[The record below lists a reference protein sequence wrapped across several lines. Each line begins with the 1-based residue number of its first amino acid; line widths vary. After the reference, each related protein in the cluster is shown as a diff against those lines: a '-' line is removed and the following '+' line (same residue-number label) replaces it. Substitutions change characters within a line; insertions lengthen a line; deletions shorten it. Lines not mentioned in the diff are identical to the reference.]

1 MACTKIF
8 SGDLP
13 EITNEIMRYFRDDFS
28 TLYSCILVNRL
39 WCRLAIPLLWEDP
52 FSLKNPKNYRYIEV
66 YLYNLNDDDKIQ
78 LNGYGISNNL
88 FPSNT
93 LFNYSSF
100 IQHLD
105 TRKVS
110 NSIEKW
116 VSTIFINNTTQ
127 NLDFIKFIHKLLIK
141 IFDENE
147 ATLHT
152 LYVTYKGSYRDTIV
166 SELVLR
172 SSSFICNVRNLY
184 LKINKCNATD
194 INPFLNFLSSNCNSI
209 SSLDFLFSRCYQKFE
224 KKLCNIIDSQQNLK
238 KISLNF
244 NSLPLYHS
252 LLSSK
257 NPNFTNTLRTIIFY
271 HINFENIVVSNEIFK
286 QLNVLESIHILYCY
300 SLDSFQQITNLTD
313 SFKLKSLFM
322 AESFTESLPLLL
334 QKSGDYLENFGL
346 ELLRQEQKILELI
359 IKYYSKK
366 IKFLNFCELEDQ
378 NIYKIFQLIE
388 KVELSLNYLT
398 IDTNCNVNLGSIVLQ
413 YLGQILPSKLEYL
426 NLILIIKPNDF
437 KTFLKNLQNTFIK
450 KLLINNIEKE
460 EQEDILSYIKEYIMK
475 KKRSEY
481 LALLE
486 CFTVQSYYTEVD
498 LYSLKDEV
506 KEFRLHNIIV
516 QNYNDLDIETH
527 KFIHEMY

>member
-105 TRKVS
+105 TRKIS

-152 LYVTYKGSYRDTIV
+152 LYVTYKGSYRDAIV

-172 SSSFICNVRNLY
+172 SSNFICN
-184 LKINKCNATD
+184 
-194 INPFLNFLSSNCNSI
+194 LSQM
-209 SSLDFLFSRCYQKFE
+209 R
-224 KKLCNIIDSQQNLK
+224 
-238 KISLNF
+238 
-244 NSLPLYHS
+244 
-252 LLSSK
+252 
-257 NPNFTNTLRTIIFY
+257 
-271 HINFENIVVSNEIFK
+271 
-286 QLNVLESIHILYCY
+286 
-300 SLDSFQQITNLTD
+300 
-313 SFKLKSLFM
+313 
-322 AESFTESLPLLL
+322 
-334 QKSGDYLENFGL
+334 
-346 ELLRQEQKILELI
+346 
-359 IKYYSKK
+359 
-366 IKFLNFCELEDQ
+366 
-378 NIYKIFQLIE
+378 
-388 KVELSLNYLT
+388 
-398 IDTNCNVNLGSIVLQ
+398 
-413 YLGQILPSKLEYL
+413 YL
-426 NLILIIKPNDF
+426 NN
-437 KTFLKNLQNTFIK
+437 
-450 KLLINNIEKE
+450 
-460 EQEDILSYIKEYIMK
+460 
-475 KKRSEY
+475 
-481 LALLE
+481 
-486 CFTVQSYYTEVD
+486 
-498 LYSLKDEV
+498 
-506 KEFRLHNIIV
+506 
-516 QNYNDLDIETH
+516 
-527 KFIHEMY
+527 